1 MKDPRLSAIPVILET
16 PKEGAD
22 GKVHPAMDRKNLA
35 TLRAML
41 PVA

>member
-1 MKDPRLSAIPVILET
+1 VILET

-22 GKVHPAMDRKNLA
+22 GKVDPAIDRHNLA
-35 TLRAML
+35 TLRGML